1 MRLSA
6 IMFTILALSTTQAHS
21 GCLEGAFG
29 RGCFRTIDEALPGM
43 IADAQDAGKLI
54 KPMDV
59 IKVAFPTADA
69 MIQSVGSSGIP
80 YLNSAAQNVAV
91 IGTKLDKETQTAISN
106 TLTNPVKG
114 VRDAAQTA
122 LKAANDT
129 IDAAEAS
136 GRYAERMVSGTGD
149 ILDKAQV
156 RLREGKV
163 VDAVWHLSVDRA
175 RLENNNSAQLMQES
189 ETARQLA
196 QSAAATAGGPAGAA
210 AFAAW
215 YTYNVTKG
223 DVQKAILAGVYT
235 YAVGSKLTEVN
246 NLPTGTIDAVA
257 KKAATV
263 AAVRGLAVAASGG
276 SDKEVLDAM
285 AEGGGSVIVQSS
297 EAYITKKYVNPIKAK
312 ADAYCMDAT
321 NSTCDDAMQWVD
333 DNKSK
338 VDKYRKISSSSPTV
352 VVTGDGQWA
361 ISWDKE
367 TLVNRSSKAPGV
379 VLTYV
384 GPGSLY
390 RQQMVHFKDIRNGN
404 LGTVKKDETKPDPAK
419 VTPPPI
425 PKTYEVTIADDGLW
439 IDDRNFPMG
448 KSYTNKIEFYIDGE
462 YQGQMYLHKGMDPIT
477 TELTPGTHI
486 FAYKVSVRSA
496 SGSRIRQD
504 CLTKFQVSGV
514 ELFNPHI
521 KFDTVDQFR
530 GTAKCSLARR

>member
-1 MRLSA
+1 MRSLL
-6 IMFTILALSTTQAHS
+6 FTVAVLAMSPTSVLADCTWSDVLRMCVDNRGGDIANAWQ
-21 GCLEGAFG
+21 GKVDGA
-29 RGCFRTIDEALPGM
+29 RQLAS
-43 IADAQDAGKLI
+43 QI
-54 KPMDV
+54 KPIDV
-59 IKVAFPTADA
+59 IKVAFPTAEA
-69 MIQSVGSSGIP
+69 MIQSVSSSGIP

-91 IGTKLDKETQTAISN
+91 IATKLDKETQTAISN
-106 TLTNPVKG
+106 TLTNPIKG

-129 IDAAEAS
+129 VDAAEAS

-149 ILDKAQV
+149 ILDEAQV

-189 ETARQLA
+189 EAARQLA

-285 AEGGGSVIVQSS
+285 AQGGGSVIFQSS
-297 EAYITKKYVNPIKAK
+297 EAYITKKYADPLKAK
-312 ADAYCMDAT
+312 ADAYCVDAT

-338 VDKYRKISSSSPTV
+338 VDKYRKISMSSPTV

-390 RQQMVHFKDIRNGN
+390 RQQMNRFKEI
-404 LGTVKKDETKPDPAK
+404 KPDPAK
-419 VTPPPI
+419 VTPPP
-425 PKTYEVTIADDGLW
+425 PPRTYEVTIADDGLW

-462 YQGQMYLHKGMDPIT
+462 YEDQMYLHKGMDPIT

-486 FAYKVSVRSA
+486 FSFKVSGFSPA
-496 SGSRIRQD
+496 SGKPS
-504 CLTKFQVSGV
+504 
-514 ELFNPHI
+514 
-521 KFDTVDQFR
+521 
-530 GTAKCSLARR
+530 